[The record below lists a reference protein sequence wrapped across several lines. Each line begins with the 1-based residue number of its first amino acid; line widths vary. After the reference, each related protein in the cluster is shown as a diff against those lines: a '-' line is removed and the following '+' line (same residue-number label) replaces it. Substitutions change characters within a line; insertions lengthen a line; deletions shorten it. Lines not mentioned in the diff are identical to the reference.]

1 VQPFTKDVLRYKEKY
16 YQISDQRIPYHRNKT
31 EDERF
36 FILTLFAIANEIEA
50 SGCYSDTVFRIQL
63 AIGVPPAHYG
73 ALNKAYRK
81 FFSNRGTVGFSYR
94 GKAYTIF
101 IDNVACYPQAYAAAV
116 TILSTLREV
125 PKALILDIGGFTADY
140 LQIRRGQGDLTVCD
154 SLENGVI
161 MLYNKIKSKANAE
174 LNLLRDEE
182 EIDRILKGENP
193 YVSAELRKL
202 IDRLAQSFISDL
214 FNSLRER
221 QLELKS
227 CPVIF
232 VGGGSV
238 LLQRQIESSGMIP
251 NPIFISD
258 IRANAKGFEILYRAQ
273 NSR

>member
-1 VQPFTKDVLRYKEKY
+1 M
-16 YQISDQRIPYHRNKT
+16 
-31 EDERF
+31 
-36 FILTLFAIANEIEA
+36 
-50 SGCYSDTVFRIQL
+50 
-63 AIGVPPAHYG
+63 
-73 ALNKAYRK
+73 
-81 FFSNRGTVGFSYR
+81 
-94 GKAYTIF
+94 
-101 IDNVACYPQAYAAAV
+101 
-116 TILSTLREV
+116 
-125 PKALILDIGGFTADY
+125 
-140 LQIRRGQGDLTVCD
+140 TVCD

-174 LNLLRDEE
+174 LNLLLDEE
-182 EIDRILKGENP
+182 EIDSILKGENP